1 MPIDL
6 NRTTTITLPAEL
18 AREVIQNAT
27 SASAVMSL
35 APQVSLPGRG
45 LSIPVIL
52 GDPEADWAVETDAKA
67 VSTPSV
73 TVKTMTPYTLAVIV
87 PMSKQFERDAEVLT
101 EELVKRLPAALAQKF
116 DYTVFFGT
124 APGSNFDTLAAVTTQ
139 ALGTDAWAALVA
151 GKGAIATAGGD
162 LNGWALSPAGE
173 TALLG
178 AKDGNNRPLF
188 LNGVTEGSIGRIL
201 AAPVAKSRAA
211 SNGTILGFGGD
222 WSMARWGIVGNAVNI
237 SKSEE
242 ATLGTGANAI
252 NLWQR
257 NMVAYRAEFEIGFVC
272 ADDDYFVGITA

>member
-6 NRTTTITLPAEL
+6 NRTSTITLPADL

-52 GDPEADWAVETDAKA
+52 GDPEADWAAETDAKA

-73 TVKTMTPYTLAVIV
+73 AVKTMTPYTLAVIV
-87 PMSKQFERDAEVLT
+87 PMSKQFERDADVLQQ
-101 EELVKRLPAALAQKF
+101 EIVKRLPAALAQKF
-116 DYTVFFGT
+116 DSTVFFGT
-124 APGSNFDTLAAVTTQ
+124 APGSGFDTLAAAATR
-139 ALGTDAWAALVA
+139 ALGTDAWTALVGA
-151 GKGAIATAGGD
+151 KGAVATAGGD

-178 AKDGNNRPLF
+178 AKDGNDRPLF

-201 AAPVAKSRAA
+201 AAPVVKSRAA

-222 WSMARWGIVGNAVNI
+222 WSMARWGIVNGAIDV
-237 SKSEE
+237 SRSDQ

-257 NMVAYRAEFEIGFVC
+257 NMVAYRAEVEIGFVC
-272 ADDDYFVGITA
+272 ADDDYFCGITA